1 VSASKKLPAF
11 QFYVGDWRKDIGV
24 QGLDFEHRG
33 VWLEVLCLMHES
45 PERGRLVL
53 PSGDPLPDE
62 AIARNLSITE
72 AEWKQKRSKLLAYG
86 VASQDEDGVLYNRR
100 MVRDEDIRNKRAEAG
115 RKGGKVSKPPSKEE
129 ANGGSSV
136 SASSSPS
143 VKKRALP
150 DYSDDFEAVWKTH
163 PRGSKKKAWPEYRK
177 AVPKRID
184 HDSLLSALKSYVRS
198 ELQDD
203 FKGVHLE
210 RWIRD
215 DRWEEQ
221 QTKRNGVRK
230 PSIYADRHNPTP
242 WIPEDAR

>member
-1 VSASKKLPAF
+1 MSGWYLISRKLTDPFHDLHPHSTGETACSAWAWVDLIGMARWKESGGVPRGHIPASERF
-11 QFYVGDWRKDIGV
+11 LATRWNWHRSRVTRFLDELEEKGRIEREPQTGRKPGHIIICNYDLY
-24 QGLDFEHRG
+24 Q
-33 VWLEVLCLMHES
+33 
-45 PERGRLVL
+45 
-53 PSGDPLPDE
+53 E
-62 AIARNLSITE
+62 AWATTE
-72 AEWKQKRSKLLAYG
+72 ATSEPREGPRTGPREGPKK
-86 VASQDEDGVLYNRR
+86 
-100 MVRDEDIRNKRAEAG
+100 
-115 RKGGKVSKPPSKEE
+115 KEE
-129 ANGGSSV
+129 QPKN
-136 SASSSPS
+136 
-143 VKKRALP
+143 KKRALP

-184 HDSLLSALKSYVRS
+184 HDSLLTALRSYVRS